1 MMLNDGQDS
10 GCWLV
15 DGLRWWRGAGILCE
29 SRFALRKGARV
40 GGLVGRVSELGI
52 YGIKGWTSIGRWL

>member
-1 MMLNDGQDS
+1 MLVGGLTAVVE
-10 GCWLV
+10 GC
-15 DGLRWWRGAGILCE
+15 GHPLRASL
-29 SRFALRKGARV
+29 RFAKGGEA